1 MSSPDT
7 TDRRIEAGMRAQLA
21 RRRAMLDTGRKHLG
35 WKLGFGSPAAMQRLG
50 TTGPLVGFLTDQSLL
65 ESGASCSIAGWK
77 RAMLEPEIAAHIGSG
92 GAIEAL
98 GVAIEIA
105 DLDPD
110 VQDVEE
116 ILAGDIF
123 HRHVLLGPP
132 DASRAGGSVAGLSAR
147 VLRNGEE
154 IASTSDPEA
163 ATGRV
168 RDIVRSAAATL
179 ETNGLRLDAGDVV
192 ILGSV
197 VPPIAVAAGETISV
211 EVTPL
216 GELEVRFV

>member
-21 RRRAMLDTGRKHLG
+21 LRGAMFEAGRKHLG

-50 TTGPLVGFLTDQSLL
+50 TTAPLVGFLTDQSLL
-65 ESGASCSIAGWK
+65 QSGATCSIAGWK
-77 RAMLEPEIAAHIGSG
+77 RAMLEPEVAAHIGAG

-98 GVAIEIA
+98 GVAIEIV
-105 DLDPD
+105 DLDAA

-123 HRHVLLGPP
+123 HRHVLLGPQ
-132 DASRAGGSVAGLSAR
+132 DVSRAGGSVAGVSAR
-147 VLRNGEE
+147 VLRNGEQ

-163 ATGRV
+163 TTGRV
-168 RDIVRSAAATL
+168 TEIVASAGATL
-179 ETNGLRLDAGDVV
+179 EANGLRLEAGDVV

-197 VPPIAVAAGETISV
+197 VPPIQVAAGETIRV
-211 EVTPL
+211 EMTPL
-216 GELEVRFV
+216 GELEVSFV